1 MRILQIGKYYP
12 PSRGGME
19 TVLRL
24 MCEGL
29 LDRGHDV
36 TAVVSGRGRRD
47 REEPLAGPRS
57 GRAGRLIR
65 AGTWATVNGQP
76 LSPGLPRLLAGLL
89 RHEAPDL
96 VQLHLPHPAACAALL
111 RALPRRGGDG
121 PALCVWYHADIT
133 RQRLGA
139 LLVRP
144 LIRGC
149 LGRAAGVAVS
159 TATLRDRSPLL
170 APHRE
175 RVRVIPFG
183 IDAAGWADVGP
194 APDGPFLFVGR
205 LVYYKGLPLLLEAVR
220 RTPAARLVVVGD
232 GPLRRRLE
240 RQARGA
246 GLAGRVR
253 FAGDLP
259 EAGLRR
265 EVAGA
270 RALVLPSDGAG
281 ETFGLVQ
288 LEAMAAGLPV
298 ISTRLPT
305 GVAEVNRDG
314 ETGRIVPPGDADALA
329 AALAELLAAPATAR
343 AWGEAGRARV
353 GARFGREA
361 MLAALEAWYAD
372 ARAGRG

>member
-36 TAVVSGRGRRD
+36 TALVSGQAWRD
-47 REEPLAGPRS
+47 REELIAGPRS
-57 GRAGRLIR
+57 GRTGRLLR

-76 LSPGLPRLLAGLL
+76 LSPGLPRRLAAAL
-89 RHEAPDL
+89 RDEAPDV
-96 VQLHLPHPAACAALL
+96 VQLHLPHPAACAAAL
-111 RALPRRGGDG
+111 RALPRRGCAG

-139 LLVRP
+139 GLVRP
-144 LIRGC
+144 LIRAC
-149 LGRAAGVAVS
+149 LGRAEGIAVS
-159 TATLRDRSPLL
+159 TATLRDRSRLL
-170 APHRE
+170 APHRA

-183 IDAAGWADVGP
+183 IDADSWAVATP
-194 APDGPFLFVGR
+194 EPDGPFLFVGR
-205 LVYYKGLPLLLEAVR
+205 LVYYKGLRPLLEAVR

-232 GPLRRRLE
+232 GPLRRDLE
-240 RQARGA
+240 RRGRGA

-253 FAGDLP
+253 FAGELP
-259 EAGLRR
+259 EDELRR
-265 EVAGA
+265 EMGRA

-281 ETFGLVQ
+281 ETFGVVQ

-314 ETGRIVPPGDADALA
+314 ETGRVVPPGDA
-329 AALAELLAAPATAR
+329 AALAEALAEILAAPAQAR
-343 AWGEAGRARV
+343 AWGEAGRRRV
-353 GARFGREA
+353 GARFGWDT
-361 MLAALEAWYAD
+361 MLDALEAWYAD
-372 ARAGRG
+372 ACAGRG

>member
-36 TAVVSGRGRRD
+36 TALVSGPGWKDRR
-47 REEPLAGPRS
+47 ETIAGPRS
-57 GRAGRLIR
+57 GRAGWLLR
-65 AGTWATVNGQP
+65 AGTPVTVNGQP
-76 LSPGLPRLLAGLL
+76 LSPGLPRLLAGVL
-89 RHEAPDL
+89 RDDAPDL
-96 VQLHLPHPAACAALL
+96 VQLHLPHPAACAAVL
-111 RALPRRGGDG
+111 RALPRGAGAG
-121 PALCVWYHADIT
+121 PALCIWYHADIT

-139 LLVRP
+139 RLVRP
-144 LIRGC
+144 LVRAC
-149 LGRAAGVAVS
+149 LGRADGVAVS
-159 TATLRDRSPLL
+159 TATLRDGSSLL

-183 IDAAGWADVGP
+183 IDADGWAATTP

-205 LVYYKGLPLLLEAVR
+205 LVYYKGLRLLIEAVR
-220 RTPAARLVVVGD
+220 RTPEARLVVVGG
-232 GPLRRRLE
+232 GPLRRGLE
-240 RQARGA
+240 RQALGE

-253 FAGDLP
+253 FAGELSD
-259 EAGLRR
+259 GDLRR
-265 EVAGA
+265 EMGEA

-281 ETFGLVQ
+281 ETFGVVQ

-305 GVAEVNRDG
+305 GVAEVNCDG
-314 ETGRIVPPGDADALA
+314 ETGRVVPPGDTAALA
-329 AALAELLAAPATAR
+329 AALAEILAAPETAR
-343 AWGEAGRARV
+343 AWGEAGRKRV
-353 GARFGREA
+353 GARFGRDT
-361 MLAALEAWYAD
+361 MLDALEAWYAD
-372 ARAGRG
+372 ALAGRG

>member
-1 MRILQIGKYYP
+1 
-12 PSRGGME
+12 ME

-29 LDRGHDV
+29 LDRGHEV
-36 TAVVSGRGRRD
+36 TALVAGRGWRD
-47 REEPLAGPRS
+47 REETIAGPRS
-57 GRAGRLIR
+57 GRGGRLLR
-65 AGTWATVNGQP
+65 AATPVTINGQP
-76 LSPGLPRLLAGLL
+76 LSPGLSRLLARQL
-89 RHEAPDL
+89 REAAPDL
-96 VQLHLPHPAACAALL
+96 VQLHLPHPAACAAVL
-111 RALPRRGGDG
+111 RALRRRGDGG

-133 RQRLGA
+133 RQRLGG

-144 LIRGC
+144 LIRAC
-149 LGRAAGVAVS
+149 LDRAAGVAVS
-159 TATLRDRSPLL
+159 TGTLRDRSPLL

-183 IDAAGWADVGP
+183 IDVEGWAAAAP

-205 LVYYKGLPLLLEAVR
+205 LVYYKGLRRLLEAVR

-232 GPLRRRLE
+232 GPLRRGLE
-240 RQARGA
+240 RQARGE

-253 FAGDLP
+253 FAGELT
-259 EAGLRR
+259 EADLRR
-265 EVAGA
+265 EMGRA
-270 RALVLPSDGAG
+270 RALVLPSDGVG
-281 ETFGLVQ
+281 ETFGVVQ

-314 ETGRIVPPGDADALA
+314 ETGRVVPPGDSAALA
-329 AALAELLAAPATAR
+329 AALAEVLAAPAVAR

-353 GARFGREA
+353 GARFGRDT
-361 MLAALEAWYAD
+361 MLDALEAWYAD
-372 ARAGRG
+372 ARAGRS